1 MQKKIQNLLWKNL
14 EFSIFFIKG
23 NWRWSKLIHTFDNQ
37 ISTLLVFQVSNN
49 VTKHAKKHSISKKY
63 DKPTDYFKNELSK
76 NDIEKLYEIYRL
88 DFEMFGYSAD
98 EYFDLQ

>member
-1 MQKKIQNLLWKNL
+1 M
-14 EFSIFFIKG
+14 
-23 NWRWSKLIHTFDNQ
+23 D
-37 ISTLLVFQVSNN
+37 
-49 VTKHAKKHSISKKY
+49 KKHSISKKY